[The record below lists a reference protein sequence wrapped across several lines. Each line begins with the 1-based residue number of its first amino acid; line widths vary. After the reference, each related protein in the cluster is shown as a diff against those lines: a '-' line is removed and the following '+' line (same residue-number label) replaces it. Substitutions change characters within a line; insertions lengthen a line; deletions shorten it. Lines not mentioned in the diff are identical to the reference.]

1 MITIAS
7 WKSFG
12 STLTYISVY
21 ISLVKIPKHYKQQI
35 ITRKKHIY
43 KVNNE
48 LRKYL
53 KENDR
58 EIKLPVSYAD
68 LKHFSGSIA
77 IRDKKGNDTLW
88 EAALYPQNELAHIHD
103 GLKQIYSILKT
114 GGDTSV
120 HEHLHVDRVDYCT
133 FGNSNPFRIKI
144 VNDFNDNY
152 DYFYIKQADASRIYG
167 LELEHILSPERINFF
182 VDDYTLVEEHI
193 AGIPGDQFIFSY
205 IENPE
210 FNKVRI
216 AKEFVKFNERCIV
229 RLLGDMRSYNYV
241 FDITP
246 DFEEVQ
252 FRIRAID
259 FDQQSYEGKKTL
271 YLPQFFKENAVLVQL
286 TLSLLSADNI
296 RQYQK
301 EERTL
306 IARRSISAHHR
317 LTHLVDVMDRDVIS
331 PEEKVIQLRKELAE
345 HYNNPVFEGCNS
357 MGAIVRTSLALLARD
372 LSK

>member
-1 MITIAS
+1 MN
-7 WKSFG
+7 
-12 STLTYISVY
+12 
-21 ISLVKIPKHYKQQI
+21 IPKHYRQQI
-35 ITRKKHIY
+35 ITRKKQIY
-43 KVNNE
+43 KVNDE
-48 LRKYL
+48 LREYL

-68 LKHFSGSIA
+68 LKHFNGSIS

-88 EAALYPQNELAHIHD
+88 EAALYPQNELPHIHE

-182 VDDYTLVEEHI
+182 VDAYTLVEEHI

-205 IENPE
+205 LENPE

-246 DFEEVQ
+246 DFDDVQ
-252 FRIRAID
+252 FKIRSID
-259 FDQQSYEGKKTL
+259 FDQQSYEGNKNN
-271 YLPQFFKENAVLVQL
+271 YLPQFFKENRVFVELVKKHLNREVILQYQQEERSQIIRRIKSERQRLRDLRVAAADDPLSTEPKIRQL
-286 TLSLLSADNI
+286 AAELSA
-296 RQYQK
+296 
-301 EERTL
+301 
-306 IARRSISAHHR
+306 
-317 LTHLVDVMDRDVIS
+317 
-331 PEEKVIQLRKELAE
+331 
-345 HYNNPVFEGCNS
+345 HYNNNTVFLNCTTMPQLMYQHLKE
-357 MGAIVRTSLALLARD
+357 LLVSDR
-372 LSK
+372 K

>member
-1 MITIAS
+1 M
-7 WKSFG
+7 
-12 STLTYISVY
+12 
-21 ISLVKIPKHYKQQI
+21 KIPKHYRQQI
-35 ITRKKHIY
+35 ITKKKQIY
-43 KVNNE
+43 GVNDELLEYLGENE
-48 LRKYL
+48 
-53 KENDR
+53 R
-58 EIKLPVSYAD
+58 EINLPVSYTD
-68 LKHFSGSIA
+68 LKHFNDSLP
-77 IRDKKGNDTLW
+77 IRDKNGVDTLW
-88 EAALYPQNELAHIHD
+88 EAALYPQNEINHIHE

-120 HEHLHVDRVDYCT
+120 HEHLYVDRVDYCT

-167 LELEHILSPERINFF
+167 LELEDILSPESINFF
-182 VDDYTLVEEHI
+182 VDDFTLVEEHI
-193 AGIPGDQFIFSY
+193 AGIPGDMFIQSY
-205 IENPE
+205 LDNPE

-286 TLSLLSADNI
+286 TLNLLSADNI

-306 IARRSISAHHR
+306 IARRSHSAFQR
-317 LTHLVDVMDRDVIS
+317 LEHLLYVMDRDSIS
-331 PEEKVIQLRKELAE
+331 PPEKVEQLKKELSV
-345 HYNNPVFEGCNS
+345 HYNSDLFKKCNS
-357 MGAIVRTSLALLARD
+357 MGAIVRTSLQLLRH
-372 LSK
+372 